1 VHRLDAARL
10 FALALERAEPG
21 SRLHAVAEEGIP
33 MRTIAGAIGKGL
45 GVSVRCVPEEE
56 ATAHFD
62 WLARFVTIDNPTS
75 STLTRDAMG
84 WHPQEVGL
92 LAGMRESG
100 YLFMN

>member
-1 VHRLDAARL
+1 MHRLDAACL
-10 FALALERAEPG
+10 FPLALERAEPG

-33 MRTIAGAIGKGL
+33 MRTVAEAIGKGL
-45 GVSVRCVPEEE
+45 GVPVRSVPKEE

-84 WHPQEVGL
+84 WHPQQVGL
-92 LAGMRESG
+92 LPGIRESG
-100 YLFMN
+100 HLS